1 MQSGFIIKYEVVLRV
16 GINAKSVTN
25 NLLILYMLCTDKS
38 YFVFFS
44 KKVGSNIGKIAPLR
58 NVPRN

>member
-1 MQSGFIIKYEVVLRV
+1 MQFGFIIKYEAVLRA
-16 GINAKSVTN
+16 GINTKSMTN

-38 YFVFFS
+38 YIVFFS